1 MTRSTD
7 SSPRFIKFNPRFII
21 LRDRWMSWD
30 RRPREHTIQLELF
43 PHRNNQLRLGSSIVR
58 GTVQWITIRYAVRE
72 RRLTRP
78 SLPRMLDPVLY
89 FSEGKKNRNGFR
101 SDRTQTHP
109 VRLIR
114 KQSLGE
120 TRHATRVHRRL
131 FRRHAFENS
140 QVRRRRVVCAPS
152 PKRSQGGRQL
162 QRVHRERRRK
172 KKAFLRLC
180 ASKAEA
186 DYRLDHVD
194 LT

>member
-1 MTRSTD
+1 VSVVASIILRTSDGWTGKHLTFRMTRSTD

-89 FSEGKKNRNGFR
+89 FSEGKK
-101 SDRTQTHP
+101 T
-109 VRLIR
+109 
-114 KQSLGE
+114 E
-120 TRHATRVHRRL
+120 M
-131 FRRHAFENS
+131 AFARIG
-140 QVRRRRVVCAPS
+140 RRRTRFDLSGSNRSARRVTPPACTVLS
-152 PKRSQGGRQL
+152 SVVTHLKI
-162 QRVHRERRRK
+162 
-172 KKAFLRLC
+172 LR
-180 ASKAEA
+180 
-186 DYRLDHVD
+186 
-194 LT
+194 